1 MEQINASIR
10 VVAIDLAKRVFQVAG
25 EDARGEVIFEERYQS
40 RETFA
45 DFLRSLPAGVQV
57 LMETGPGAQ
66 AWARLLQSRGV
77 CVRLL
82 PAQRV
87 AEHRSGAKNDRNDA
101 WALLRA
107 GRDTSIHEVPIKSP
121 ARLAL
126 QAVHRVRSGYQRRRT
141 AVGNQIRGLLLEH
154 GIALARGE
162 RALSSLPRVLE
173 DATVPLPDVLRDLL
187 AALWEEWK
195 ALAERIEHSSTQ
207 IAQWVKQE
215 PQAQRLMTIP
225 GIGPITGSALV
236 CKELDIQRFAS
247 ARQFAAS
254 FGLVPDQHSSGNRIR
269 LGKMSKRGDRYIRS
283 LLIEGA
289 QAVLARRKISAPVGD
304 DRLQRWLQR
313 HGRKGAAVRLA
324 NRNLR
329 IVWALLR
336 RDSTYQRPGCAYELT
351 LPTSTDAQPLLEVR
365 ATGQTDAEQCLPTY
379 RPSRPLRN
387 RHSARSSD
395 TGP

>member
-1 MEQINASIR
+1 MEQISATIR

-25 EDARGEVIFEERYQS
+25 ESAHGEVIFEERYGS
-40 RETFA
+40 REGFA
-45 DFLRSLPAGVQV
+45 DFLRSLPASVRV

-77 CVRLL
+77 GVRVL

-101 WALLRA
+101 RALLRA
-107 GRDTSIHEVPIKSP
+107 GRDTSIHAVPIKSP

-154 GIALARGE
+154 GMALARGE
-162 RALSSLPRVLE
+162 HALCTRLPRLLE

-187 AALWEEWK
+187 APLWAEWK
-195 ALAERIEHSSTQ
+195 ALGERIESCSTQ
-207 IAQWVKQE
+207 IAQWVKDE

-236 CKELDIQRFAS
+236 CKELEIERFAS

-254 FGLVPDQHSSGNRIR
+254 FGLVPDQHSSGNRVR

-336 RDSTYQRPGCAYELT
+336 RHTTYHRQGMPMR
-351 LPTSTDAQPLLEVR
+351 
-365 ATGQTDAEQCLPTY
+365 
-379 RPSRPLRN
+379 
-387 RHSARSSD
+387 
-395 TGP
+395 

>member
-1 MEQINASIR
+1 MKQISAR
-10 VVAIDLAKRVFQVAG
+10 VQVLAIDLAKDVFQVAG
-25 EDARGEVIFEERYQS
+25 ENANVEVIYEERCHS
-40 RETFA
+40 REDFA
-45 DFLRSLPAGVQV
+45 NFLRSLPAGIEV

-66 AWARLLQSRGV
+66 AWARLLQSRGIR
-77 CVRLL
+77 VRLL

-101 WALLRA
+101 RALLRA
-107 GRDTSIHEVPIKSP
+107 GRDTSIHAVPIKTQ

-141 AVGNQIRGLLLEH
+141 AVSNQIRGLLLEH

-162 RALSSLPRVLE
+162 HALSTRLPRVLE
-173 DATVPLPDVLRDLL
+173 DASVPLPDALRDLL
-187 AALWEEWK
+187 AELWAEWK
-195 ALAERIEHSSTQ
+195 ALAERIERGRAH
-207 IAQWVKQE
+207 IAQWVKDE

-236 CKELDIQRFAS
+236 CKELAIERYAS

-254 FGLVPDQHSSGNRIR
+254 FGVVPDQHSSGNRIR

-289 QAVLARRKISAPVGD
+289 QAVLARRKPSATAPTD

-336 RDSTYQRPGCAYELT
+336 RDTTYHPAGAPMT
-351 LPTSTDAQPLLEVR
+351 
-365 ATGQTDAEQCLPTY
+365 
-379 RPSRPLRN
+379 
-387 RHSARSSD
+387 
-395 TGP
+395 

>member
-1 MEQINASIR
+1 MEQISASIR
-10 VVAIDLAKRVFQVAG
+10 VVAIDLAKRVFQAAG
-25 EDARGEVIFEERYQS
+25 ENARGEVIFEERYQS
-40 RETFA
+40 REEFA
-45 DFLRSLPAGVQV
+45 ALLHSLPTDVQV

-66 AWARLLQSRGV
+66 AWARLLQSRGIH
-77 CVRLL
+77 VRLL

-101 WALLRA
+101 LALLRA
-107 GRDTSIHEVPIKSP
+107 GRDRSIHEVPIKSP

-141 AVGNQIRGLLLEH
+141 AIGNQIRGLLLEH

-162 RALSSLPRVLE
+162 HALSTRLPRVLE
-173 DATVPLPDVLRDLL
+173 DATMPLPDVLRSLL
-187 AALWEEWK
+187 AQLGVEWK
-195 ALAERIEHSSTQ
+195 ALGEQIEHSSAQ
-207 IAQWVKQE
+207 ISQWVKNE

-236 CKELDIQRFAS
+236 CKELQIERFAS

-289 QAVLARRKISAPVGD
+289 QAVLARRDISAPVGN

-336 RDSTYQRPGCAYELT
+336 RNATYHRQGAPM
-351 LPTSTDAQPLLEVR
+351 
-365 ATGQTDAEQCLPTY
+365 
-379 RPSRPLRN
+379 N
-387 RHSARSSD
+387 
-395 TGP
+395 